1 MRLNALALFCAVLA
15 LSGCTIPQVLGPTVD
30 RYCNL
35 PEKAR
40 EAARKALDTRTEPRR
55 VRIECHADV

>member
-1 MRLNALALFCAVLA
+1 MRLNALALFCAVLV
-15 LSGCTIPQVLGPTVD
+15 LSGCSIPQVLGPTVD
-30 RYCNL
+30 RYCSL

-40 EAARKALDTRTEPRR
+40 EAARKALDTRTEPHR

>member
-1 MRLNALALFCAVLA
+1 MRLNAMALFCAVLA

-40 EAARKALDTRTEPRR
+40 EAARKALDARTEPHR

>member
-15 LSGCTIPQVLGPTVD
+15 LPGCGIPQVLGPTAD
-30 RYCNL
+30 RYCSL

-40 EAARKALDTRTEPRR
+40 EAARKALDTRTEPHRM
-55 VRIECHADV
+55 RIECYADV

>member
-1 MRLNALALFCAVLA
+1 MKLNAMAMLCAVMA

-30 RYCNL
+30 RYCSL

-40 EAARKALDTRTEPRR
+40 EAARKALDTHTEPHR

>member
-15 LSGCTIPQVLGPTVD
+15 LSGCSLPQVLGPTVD

-40 EAARKALDTRTEPRR
+40 EAARKALDVRTEPHR

>member
-15 LSGCTIPQVLGPTVD
+15 LSGCSIPQVLGPTVD

-40 EAARKALDTRTEPRR
+40 EAARKALDTRTEPHQ